1 MLAIGGLDLIDL
13 QTRASELRLGLLD
26 RDLVWLRIDLEQE
39 ITALDTLIIL
49 DGDFDDLTGNPGV
62 D

>member
-1 MLAIGGLDLIDL
+1 LLAIGGLDLIDL